1 MRNILTKSL
10 GIFSPS
16 GLVLLAT
23 CTVTLLA
30 AWNTGAN
37 LYYLVTAGAL
47 SLLLLALAFSRLNL
61 RRLTVNYEAPQA
73 VHRGEPFGFMIR
85 AENRKRFLHTYSI
98 NIAIGSTGAGAF
110 VVSVPPG
117 KAADLRLSHRF
128 DKRGVFLLPEVT
140 FSSSFP
146 FGLCRVR
153 RVVPQEGEIVV
164 YPRVWSLRTRELTP
178 VSANPATRRLSLSQ
192 GDEFF
197 ALRDYAPGDDIRH
210 IAWRASA
217 RVDRLLVKDLEQE
230 HARYIMLIFDTRLP
244 KELPD
249 AEERFEEAV
258 EVAAS
263 LAITLLQG
271 RFSVSIVTPSWRLE
285 EGDGHAQALKI
296 LDFLARVQYT
306 EAPGLGDFAEG
317 AVAEECDRA
326 AFITISAD
334 PRQWGLSTGGARGKV
349 LDPREIVR
357 A

>member
-1 MRNILTKSL
+1 MKDILTKRL
-10 GIFSPS
+10 WLFSPS

-73 VHRGEPFGFMIR
+73 VHKGEPFGFMIR

-98 NIAIGSTGAGAF
+98 NIAIGSADAGAF
-110 VVSVPPG
+110 VVSIPPG

-128 DKRGVFLLPEVT
+128 DKRGVFPLPEVA

-153 RVVPQEGEIVV
+153 RLVRQNGEIVV
-164 YPRVWSLRTRELTP
+164 YPRVLSVRTRELTP
-178 VSANPATRRLSLSQ
+178 ASASAPIRRLSLGQ

-230 HARYIMLIFDTRLP
+230 HARYVMIIFDTRLP
-244 KELPD
+244 EELPD
-249 AEERFEEAV
+249 AEQHFEEAV
-258 EVAAS
+258 ELAAS
-263 LAITLLQG
+263 LAVTLLQE
-271 RFSVSIVTPSWRLE
+271 RFSVSIVTPSWRIE
-285 EGDGHAQALKI
+285 EGDGHAQALKV

-306 EAPGLGDFAEG
+306 PTTELGDFAES
-317 AVAEECDRA
+317 AIAEECDRA
-326 AFITISAD
+326 AFIAISAD
-334 PRQWGLSTGGARGKV
+334 PRQWGLSTGGARTKV
-349 LDPREIVR
+349 LDPRELLR